1 MPYLFAGN
9 EMSSFAREM
18 FSNPE
23 NQTVVRKLVEN
34 SLPLL
39 PKSTAATLRGMCNI
53 VVGVRETLLF
63 WLSAEAAKTYYNS
76 AAGTE
81 RLKSSGKY
89 TAKCLQQRRRNRL
102 KRVQKISLHLSVVL
116 CAWV

>member
-9 EMSSFAREM
+9 DREM

-53 VVGVRETLLF
+53 VVRVRD
-63 WLSAEAAKTYYNS
+63 
-76 AAGTE
+76 
-81 RLKSSGKY
+81 
-89 TAKCLQQRRRNRL
+89 
-102 KRVQKISLHLSVVL
+102 SLPK
-116 CAWV
+116 